1 MCFNLNQDMK
11 NTDLTQEKILDL
23 YSKYVLRNNK
33 KPLNVFT
40 FCDDND
46 IAESEFYAFYANF
59 EQLEADYLK
68 YFMDQS
74 MLLIM
79 KEENYD
85 HEHAKTKLL
94 SFYYTFF
101 EQLTLNRSLVIYLI
115 GKDKNNLENVKK
127 LWSLKKEFQR
137 FIKSLNISEPL
148 MDNVNERMEKME
160 RYKNKGIEELYW
172 GHFMATL
179 KFWMDDTSP
188 NFEKTDI
195 FIEKSVDT
203 SFELF
208 EIKPLKKLIDLGKFL
223 FNEKVK
229 SK

>member
-1 MCFNLNQDMK
+1 MK

-79 KEENYD
+79 KEDNYD

>member
-1 MCFNLNQDMK
+1 MK
-11 NTDLTQEKILDL
+11 NIEVTKEKILEL
-23 YSKYVLRNNK
+23 YSNYVLRNNK
-33 KPLNVFT
+33 KPLNVFV
-40 FCDDND
+40 FCDDHELSE
-46 IAESEFYAFYANF
+46 AEFYSFYANF
-59 EQLEADYLK
+59 DQLEADYLK
-68 YFMDQS
+68 FFMEQS
-74 MLLIM
+74 ILMISA
-79 KEENYD
+79 EESYYQD
-85 HEHAKTKLL
+85 HAKTKLL

-101 EQLTLNRSLVIYLI
+101 EQLTLNRTLVIYLI
-115 GKDKNNLENVKK
+115 GSDKNNLDSMKK

-137 FIKSLNISEPL
+137 FIKSLDISEPL

-172 GHFMATL
+172 GHFLATL
-179 KFWMDDTSP
+179 KFWMEDTSP
-188 NFEKTDI
+188 SFEKTDI

-229 SK
+229 NK

>member
-1 MCFNLNQDMK
+1 MYFNLNQDMK
-11 NTDLTQEKILDL
+11 NTELTQEKILDI

-40 FCDDND
+40 FCDDHE
-46 IAESEFYAFYANF
+46 IVESEFYSYYANF
-59 EQLEADYLK
+59 DQLEADYLK
-68 YFMDQS
+68 YFMEQS
-74 MLLIM
+74 ILLITA
-79 KEENYD
+79 EESYFEDN
-85 HEHAKTKLL
+85 AKTKLL

-115 GKDKNNLENVKK
+115 GQDKNNLENLKK
-127 LWSLKKEFQR
+127 LWSLKREFQR

-148 MDNVNERMEKME
+148 MENVNDRMDKME
-160 RYKNKGIEELYW
+160 RFKNKGIEELYW
-172 GHFMATL
+172 GHFMGTL
-179 KFWMDDTSP
+179 KFWLEDTSP

-208 EIKPLKKLIDLGKFL
+208 EVQPLKKLIDLGKFL
-223 FNEKVK
+223 FNEVK
-229 SK
+229 NK

>member
-1 MCFNLNQDMK
+1 MYFNLNQDMK

-40 FCDDND
+40 FCDDHD
-46 IAESEFYAFYANF
+46 LTEAEFYSFYANF
-59 EQLEADYLK
+59 EQLEADYLS

-74 MLLIM
+74 ILLITAEDSYYM
-79 KEENYD
+79 D
-85 HEHAKTKLL
+85 HAKNKLL

-115 GKDKNNLENVKK
+115 GQDKNNLQNVKK

-137 FIKSLNISEPL
+137 FIKSLEISEPL
-148 MDNVNERMEKME
+148 MENVNDRMEKME
-160 RYKNKGIEELYW
+160 RFKNKGIEELYW

-179 KFWMDDTSP
+179 KFWIEDTSP

-223 FNEKVK
+223 FNEKGK
-229 SK
+229 KK

>member
-1 MCFNLNQDMK
+1 MK

-40 FCDDND
+40 FCDDHD
-46 IAESEFYAFYANF
+46 LTEAEFYSFYANF
-59 EQLEADYLK
+59 EQLEADYLR

-74 MLLIM
+74 ILLITAEDSYYM
-79 KEENYD
+79 D
-85 HEHAKTKLL
+85 HAKNKLL

-115 GKDKNNLENVKK
+115 GQDKNNLQNVKK

-137 FIKSLNISEPL
+137 FIKSLEISEPL
-148 MDNVNERMEKME
+148 MENVNDRMEKME
-160 RYKNKGIEELYW
+160 RFKNKGIEELYW

-179 KFWMDDTSP
+179 KFWIEDTSP

-229 SK
+229 NK